1 MEINEQVYYD
11 GIRYNSYKEL
21 AEYLDVSI
29 EKVNKII
36 EEELYHGKPV
46 TKYMLKTEIKKRK
59 VKHIHVA
66 GEPLI
71 PHPVTIGISTL
82 FQ

>member
-1 MEINEQVYYD
+1 MDEQVYYD

-29 EKVNKII
+29 EKINKII

-46 TKYMLKTEIKKRK
+46 TKYMLKPEDTASCNDRNKYTISIRR
-59 VKHIHVA
+59 
-66 GEPLI
+66 LI
-71 PHPVTIGISTL
+71 
-82 FQ
+82 

>member
-1 MEINEQVYYD
+1 MDEQIYYD

-36 EEELYHGKPV
+36 EDELYHGKPV
-46 TKYMLKTEIKKRK
+46 TKYMLKPEAKKAKIKHE
-59 VKHIHVA
+59 HIP

>member
-11 GIRYNSYKEL
+11 GIKYNSYKEL

-29 EKVNKII
+29 EKVNKIV
-36 EEELYHGKPV
+36 EDELYHGKPV
-46 TKYMLKTEIKKRK
+46 TKYMLKTEVKKRK
-59 VKHIHVA
+59 AKHVHIP

-71 PHPVTIGISTL
+71 PHPVTVGISTL

>member
-1 MEINEQVYYD
+1 MEEQIYYD

-29 EKVNKII
+29 DKINKII
-36 EEELYHGKPV
+36 KDEMYHGKPV
-46 TKYMLKTEIKKRK
+46 TKYMLKKENEKHHDKKE
-59 VKHIHVA
+59 HII

-71 PHPVTIGISTL
+71 LHPVTIGISTL

>member
-1 MEINEQVYYD
+1 MEEQVYYD

-46 TKYMLKTEIKKRK
+46 TKYMLKPETRKAKIKHE
-59 VKHIHVA
+59 HIP

-71 PHPVTIGISTL
+71 PHPITIGISTL